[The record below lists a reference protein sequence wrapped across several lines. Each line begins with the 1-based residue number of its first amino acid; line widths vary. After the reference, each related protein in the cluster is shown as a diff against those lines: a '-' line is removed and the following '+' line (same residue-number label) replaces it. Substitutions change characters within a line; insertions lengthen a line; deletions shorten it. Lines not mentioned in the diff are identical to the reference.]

1 MLTLLY
7 VSNDVLYLL
16 WYNNTIKDK
25 AMYYINEKE
34 YNCSVAVT
42 LDVFN
47 DRWKLAIIWH
57 LLEKDKRFKEL
68 SEDIH
73 EVTQKTLTIKLKELE
88 EKKIILRH
96 AYAEIPPKVVYSLS
110 ETGKALRP
118 VLEAMYV
125 WGKGYVN
132 AHGTV
137 SEDISCESAVAQLLD
152 KK

>member
-1 MLTLLY
+1 
-7 VSNDVLYLL
+7 
-16 WYNNTIKDK
+16 
-25 AMYYINEKE
+25 MYYINEKE

-57 LLEKDKRFKEL
+57 LLGKEKRFKEL

-88 EKKIILRH
+88 EKKIIARH
-96 AYAEIPPKVVYSLS
+96 AYAEIPPRVVYSLTES
-110 ETGKALRP
+110 GKALRP

-125 WGKGYVN
+125 WGKEYVG
-132 AHGTV
+132 AHGKIT
-137 SEDISCESAVAQLLD
+137 EDAHCELLIAQLLE